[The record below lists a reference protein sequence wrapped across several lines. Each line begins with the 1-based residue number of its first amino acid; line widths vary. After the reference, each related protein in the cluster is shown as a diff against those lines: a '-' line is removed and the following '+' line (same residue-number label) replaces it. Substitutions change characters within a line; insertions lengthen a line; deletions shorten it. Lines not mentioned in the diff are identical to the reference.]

1 MDFPNG
7 FGYLRHLRKGTWC
20 EPMTKTTDEE
30 ILALLAEMDESEIE
44 KYLLTLN
51 EDEQAE
57 IAKLLADAP
66 IWFPLE
72 DRKWLRIYLKP
83 MLLAMAAQQVAVKR
97 I

>member
-66 IWFPLE
+66 IWFPLKAANGCVFISS
-72 DRKWLRIYLKP
+72 RCYWLWR
-83 MLLAMAAQQVAVKR
+83 R
-97 I
+97 SRWR

>member
-72 DRKWLRIYLKP
+72 GTNGCVFISSRCYWLWR
-83 MLLAMAAQQVAVKR
+83 R
-97 I
+97 SRWR